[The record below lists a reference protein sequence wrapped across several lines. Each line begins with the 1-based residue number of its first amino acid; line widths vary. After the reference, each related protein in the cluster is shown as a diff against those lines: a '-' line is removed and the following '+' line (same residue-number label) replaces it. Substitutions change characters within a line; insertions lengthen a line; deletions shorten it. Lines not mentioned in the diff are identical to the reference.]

1 MPDLPVSLDE
11 IRARARA
18 AGLTIAE
25 ARLPMVTRLLG
36 EALAAARDPAAG
48 PQPADEPAI
57 EFHPLPRE

>member
-1 MPDLPVSLDE
+1 MADLPLSLDE
-11 IRARARA
+11 IRTRARA

-36 EALAAARDPAAG
+36 EAIAAAHDPAAAPRPG
-48 PQPADEPAI
+48 DEPAI